1 MCSVS
6 YLRHLAGSPEKVDA
20 LLDLGRKAWNDIAGG
35 PAYGYGNLALT
46 LARPAFDPW
55 LPRQPDTPLPWEYIK
70 PPEERAHAVAVA
82 YVGNDIEGNLSS
94 LYCSGR
100 GIKGAFW
107 GNFLSAAHVA
117 MAGGQETL
125 REKLREMRVERL
137 NHGGLLVV
145 ATDSPLPDD
154 TEATRER
161 FAKLHG
167 ALQPAFLSREDTPE
181 NKRGMLGY
189 FYRER
194 SYMV

>member
-1 MCSVS
+1 LALPL
-6 YLRHLAGSPEKVDA
+6 YLRRETEVEGGLM
-20 LLDLGRKAWNDIAGG
+20 LDLAEA
-35 PAYGYGNLALT
+35 
-46 LARPAFDPW
+46 
-55 LPRQPDTPLPWEYIK
+55 
-70 PPEERAHAVAVA
+70 
-82 YVGNDIEGNLSS
+82 
-94 LYCSGR
+94 
-100 GIKGAFW
+100 
-107 GNFLSAAHVA
+107 FLSKLLFPGCRPSALHTRSAPHVA
-117 MAGGQETL
+117 MVGGEETL

-154 TEATRER
+154 TQATRER

-167 ALQPAFLSREDTPE
+167 ALQPAFLSREETPE